1 MAGKPVTAS
10 NTEGG
15 SSGAGGSDL
24 KVMTLIGVAHF
35 LSHFYI
41 LILPPL
47 FPLLTDAYGVGYVEL
62 GLAIGLANATTA
74 LTQAPVG
81 FLVDR
86 FGARGFLIAGLA
98 LFAGATALIGLFPT
112 YPALIVLMV
121 FAGLGNSVFHP
132 ADYSILSGAI
142 DGRRMGRAFSIHTFA
157 GFAGFAAAPP
167 VVVALNAL
175 IGWRVALIL
184 TGGIGVLIALI
195 MLLNSAVL
203 SHRRGAAAGRQRPPA
218 AGTDIRLLLSFPV
231 LASLLMFALLAL
243 GNAGITNYSVAALAQ
258 IYDLPLAGANLPLT
272 AFLVASTAGVLA
284 GGWMA
289 DRTAHQDRAAGCY
302 MVILSLALLP
312 VAALSLPLWLIAILV
327 GISGFFSGAIA
338 PSRDMMVRSITPD
351 GASGKVFGFV
361 TSGFNI
367 GGIIAPLI
375 FGMIMDGG
383 APRGVFYLVAATGLL
398 TLGSILM
405 TGRQAKQRPP
415 AAAPH

>member
-1 MAGKPVTAS
+1 
-10 NTEGG
+10 
-15 SSGAGGSDL
+15 
-24 KVMTLIGVAHF
+24 
-35 LSHFYI
+35 
-41 LILPPL
+41 
-47 FPLLTDAYGVGYVEL
+47 
-62 GLAIGLANATTA
+62 
-74 LTQAPVG
+74 
-81 FLVDR
+81 
-86 FGARGFLIAGLA
+86 
-98 LFAGATALIGLFPT
+98 
-112 YPALIVLMV
+112 
-121 FAGLGNSVFHP
+121 
-132 ADYSILSGAI
+132 
-142 DGRRMGRAFSIHTFA
+142 
-157 GFAGFAAAPP
+157 
-167 VVVALNAL
+167 
-175 IGWRVALIL
+175 
-184 TGGIGVLIALI
+184 
-195 MLLNSAVL
+195 
-203 SHRRGAAAGRQRPPA
+203 
-218 AGTDIRLLLSFPV
+218 
-231 LASLLMFALLAL
+231 MFALLAL